1 MRADD
6 SDAEEAGLGGSA
18 DKPFAGG
25 TRPAYGAGL
34 SHASH
39 RPGHWYVTSNT
50 TLANPW
56 GACF

>member
-1 MRADD
+1 MIVDVESNARVEEVSGQTRADD

-25 TRPAYGAGL
+25 TRPAYGAGP

-39 RPGHWYVTSNT
+39 
-50 TLANPW
+50 
-56 GACF
+56 